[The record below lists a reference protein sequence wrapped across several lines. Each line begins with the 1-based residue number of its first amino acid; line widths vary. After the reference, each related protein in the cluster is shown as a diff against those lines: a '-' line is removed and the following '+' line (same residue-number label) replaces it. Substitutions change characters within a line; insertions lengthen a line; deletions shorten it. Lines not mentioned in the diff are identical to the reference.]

1 MKAILLAGGHGTRG
15 RPFTEFIP
23 KALFPINGRPVIDH
37 IVRYLSHSPK
47 INEIIIICEFDN
59 FGRQII
65 NYFEGKEF
73 ILKKK
78 IIFIED
84 KKTGTGG
91 ALLEV
96 QKYLLN
102 ESFFLTWFAD
112 NLCAL
117 DINRLVAEYE
127 KIRMQDREITG
138 IVVTRNMRYEETGRV
153 MLCQGYEEDTN
164 NLIKEFREKNL
175 VRLEQPEALGIY
187 LFNNSIYDFIYS
199 TSDLRNSTLDLSND
213 ILAKIPGIGKLFSY
227 NIGNNIDWIDAESLV
242 YLARNKG
249 IIDRILAQID
259 VNSA

>member
-1 MKAILLAGGHGTRG
+1 LKAVLLAGGHGTRG

-23 KALFPINGRPVIDH
+23 KALFPINGRPVIDY
-37 IVRYLSHSPK
+37 IVRYLSHSRK
-47 INEIIIICEFDN
+47 INEIVIICEFDN

-91 ALLEV
+91 ALLEA
-96 QKYLLN
+96 QKYLVN
-102 ESFFLTWFAD
+102 EPFFLTWFAD

-117 DINRLVAEYE
+117 DINKLVTEYE
-127 KIRMQDREITG
+127 KVRMQDKEVTG
-138 IVVTRNMRYEETGRV
+138 LVVTRNMRYEETGRV
-153 MLCQGYEEDTN
+153 MLCQRDEEDTN
-164 NLIKEFREKNL
+164 TLIKEFREKNL

-187 LFNNSIYDFIYS
+187 LFNNTIYDFIYS
-199 TSDLRNSTLDLSND
+199 TSELRNSTLDLSKD

-227 NIGNNIDWIDAESLV
+227 NIGNDTEWIDAESLV
-242 YLARNKG
+242 YLARNKA
-249 IIDRILAQID
+249 IIDRILAQLD
-259 VNSA
+259 VTST